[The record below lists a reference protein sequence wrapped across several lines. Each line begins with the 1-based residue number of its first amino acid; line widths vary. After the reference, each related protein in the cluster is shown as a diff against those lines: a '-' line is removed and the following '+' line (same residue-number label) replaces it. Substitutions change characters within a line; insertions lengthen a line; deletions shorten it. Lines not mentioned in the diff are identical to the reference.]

1 MSDLVKRLRK
11 QADEILDPGYP
22 YYGTPELVREA
33 ADEIERLQAVMDAAE
48 QEIARIREEC
58 LDNYNRSG
66 FEEGELDAVEQVQ
79 RAISEAK
86 RRALDGE
93 VKP

>member
-33 ADEIERLQAVMDAAE
+33 ADEMERLQAVVDAARGVLSDYPKGWD
-48 QEIARIREEC
+48 QLR
-58 LDNYNRSG
+58 
-66 FEEGELDAVEQVQ
+66 DAL
-79 RAISEAK
+79 
-86 RRALDGE
+86 RALNGE
-93 VKP
+93 P

>member
-33 ADEIERLQAVMDAAE
+33 ADEIERLQAVVDAA
-48 QEIARIREEC
+48 RELVDGPNVYRDLVKLEVA
-58 LDNYNRSG
+58 L
-66 FEEGELDAVEQVQ
+66 
-79 RAISEAK
+79 
-86 RRALDGE
+86 RALDGE
-93 VKP
+93 P

>member
-33 ADEIERLQAVMDAAE
+33 ADEIERLQAVVDAA
-48 QEIARIREEC
+48 RE
-58 LDNYNRSG
+58 LVDGPNVYRD
-66 FEEGELDAVEQVQ
+66 LVQ
-79 RAISEAK
+79 LEVAL
-86 RRALDGE
+86 RALDGE
-93 VKP
+93 P